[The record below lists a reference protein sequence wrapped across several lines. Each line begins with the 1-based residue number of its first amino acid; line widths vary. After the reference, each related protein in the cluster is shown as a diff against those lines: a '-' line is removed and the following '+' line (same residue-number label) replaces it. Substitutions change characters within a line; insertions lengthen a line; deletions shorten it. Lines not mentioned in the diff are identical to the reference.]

1 VAKPESTL
9 EIHQFPCLSDNY
21 GFLIHDKKNDLT
33 ATIDTPEVSAIEK
46 ALVEKNWKL
55 THILNTHH
63 HWDHAGGNLE
73 LKEKT
78 KSTIVGPRAD
88 AKRISG
94 IDIQVGEGDIYEFGN
109 FKATVYDTPGHT
121 SGHIVYHFAEAR
133 CAFVGD
139 TLFAMGCG
147 RLFEGTPRQMWDSL
161 QKILQWPDDTKVYC
175 AHEYTQTNCRFAMT
189 VEPDNVDLISR
200 SVEIDQL
207 RSTYK
212 PTIPTT
218 LGIEKKTNPLLRPDS
233 KDLQKT
239 INMIGKTTVEVFAR
253 IRELKDHF

>member
-1 VAKPESTL
+1 
-9 EIHQFPCLSDNY
+9 
-21 GFLIHDKKNDLT
+21 
-33 ATIDTPEVSAIEK
+33 
-46 ALVEKNWKL
+46 
-55 THILNTHH
+55 
-63 HWDHAGGNLE
+63 
-73 LKEKT
+73 
-78 KSTIVGPRAD
+78 
-88 AKRISG
+88 
-94 IDIQVGEGDIYEFGN
+94 
-109 FKATVYDTPGHT
+109 
-121 SGHIVYHFAEAR
+121 
-133 CAFVGD
+133 
-139 TLFAMGCG
+139 MGCG

-218 LGIEKKTNPLLRPDS
+218 LGIEKKTNPFLRPDS